1 MTTGLLIIDF
11 QNDYYSSFDGAK
23 MPLSGTELA
32 SQNAA
37 KFVNAFRSA
46 NNPIFHVRHEFPTQD
61 APFFAPDTTGSEIH
75 HSVAPASNEVV
86 VVKNQINSFRDTNLA
101 ELLEAKGVKR
111 LVIVGAMSHMC
122 IDAGVRAAT
131 DLGFECL
138 LAHDAC
144 ATLDLEFNGTVVP
157 AEQVHS
163 AVMAALSFGY
173 CNVDSTDN
181 LLSLLNA

>member
-11 QNDYYSSFDGAK
+11 QNDYYPSFDGAK

-37 KFVNAFRSA
+37 KLVEAFRAS
-46 NNPIFHVRHEFPTQD
+46 NSPIFHVRHEFPTQD
-61 APFFAPDTTGSEIH
+61 APFFAPNTTGSEIH
-75 HSVAPASNEVV
+75 PSVAPISNEVV

-101 ELLEAKGVKR
+101 EQLAAKGVKR

-144 ATLDLEFNGTVVP
+144 ATLDLEFNGVVVP
-157 AEQVHS
+157 AEHVHS
-163 AVMAALSFGY
+163 AFMAALSFGY

-181 LLSLLNA
+181 LLSILKA